1 MQKWHDRKPHE
12 LNTYEESCIAAR
24 ALSEPYRTSALH
36 DARVKWREFWAEWP
50 GCGNDL
56 NCSAQTPCGHA
67 GCNYTPPITSTSG
80 PPPPHGATG
89 AAPTRDPHPPD
100 VTTAGAGAM
109 PDPGPALSIS
119 LVPARTP
126 NTAGTTPSSTVDP
139 PGAVTNLALAL
150 RMATTAPQAAP
161 QTPAGWLPA
170 WQTASGLGRIFA
182 KSDNK
187 MLFATALLLLWY
199 FF

>member
-56 NCSAQTPCGHA
+56 DCSAQTPCGHA